1 MSRAERVER
10 VEPCPF
16 CGKGTAVEH
25 DSWDNCFIVRC
36 LHCGYTSG
44 HIASERGAM
53 IRHNKICR
61 ALPKPDPDWK
71 ATCAKCCDGD
81 IEPDCEYYGEP
92 NGCNSPIYGE
102 HPKSAPVGNAAALR
116 DALEEI
122 VELAK
127 AWATPGADAAVTL
140 GLIIDRA
147 KDALSAPPRNCDVG
161 TAKEQIKRWEEFCLE
176 HHEYWKPSKGLT
188 AIQRCNCPCHE
199 GNGCNYFIWAQMPYK
214 EGETDGSK

>member
-1 MSRAERVER
+1 MSRAER

-25 DSWDNCFIVRC
+25 DSLDNCFIVRC

-102 HPKSAPVGNAAALR
+102 HPKSAPVGNAAAMR
-116 DALEEI
+116 EAALPWIAFAEWLLEN
-122 VELAK
+122 A
-127 AWATPGADAAVTL
+127 G
-140 GLIIDRA
+140 
-147 KDALSAPPRNCDVG
+147 KDALGAAIRDNGPIIRQRLEELRAALAAPPRNCDRTFIDHPAMYYEFRDWCNAKG
-161 TAKEQIKRWEEFCLE
+161 HTMEPKLAYDAFDWLLATANE
-176 HHEYWKPSKGLT
+176 KG
-188 AIQRCNCPCHE
+188 A
-199 GNGCNYFIWAQMPYK
+199 
-214 EGETDGSK
+214 TDGK

>member
-10 VEPCPF
+10 VESCPF

-25 DSWDNCFIVRC
+25 DSLDNCFIVRC

-92 NGCNSPIYGE
+92 NGCNSPIYGQ
-102 HPKSAPVGNAAALR
+102 HPQSAPVGNMVAMREVVTALAAVILPPRDKAGEGGWLAWVRAMQGKARAAL
-116 DALEEI
+116 A
-122 VELAK
+122 
-127 AWATPGADAAVTL
+127 
-140 GLIIDRA
+140 
-147 KDALSAPPRNCDVG
+147 APPRNCDVG
-161 TAKEQIKRWEEFCLE
+161 TAEEQEKRFHDFCRARHLPRMEESRYCAYKCPLE
-176 HHEYWKPSKGLT
+176 GDTCCEL
-188 AIQRCNCPCHE
+188 Q
-199 GNGCNYFIWAQMPYK
+199 WAQMPYVEK
-214 EGETDGSK
+214 EGGAK